1 MKAHYWFILFLW
13 VAVRMEAGGKMA
25 VSPSATEMLLP
36 FPSHDVELASSW
48 VKQREDL
55 NTAFLRSLEPDR
67 LLHNFRV
74 NAGLPSVAKPLEGWE
89 SPGVGLRGHFVGH
102 YLSAVSALVERYEDA
117 GLARNLE
124 KVVEGMYACQQAHG
138 NGYLS
143 AFPETDI
150 EVLETRFTGVW
161 APYYTLHKIMQGL
174 LAGKVDY
181 AVLGEP
187 FLSIALRK
195 DSTLQ
200 ILADLNKPD
209 SASLGFAQTAILYV
223 PTLKKSKETID
234 SLLNTSCRFAVEQ
247 PEQAICILEKE
258 NIFTF
263 GMLTPESIERC
274 KIDYKTVSEAQ
285 ENILH
290 FLQLIEQYEPKAL
303 GGKMPDEQFYK

>member
-1 MKAHYWFILFLW
+1 
-13 VAVRMEAGGKMA
+13 MEAGGKMA

-55 NTAFLRSLEPDR
+55 NTAFLKSLEPDR

-174 LAGKVDY
+174 LDVYLRTGNEKAYAMVEGLAGYVDRRMSKLDPATVARMMY
-181 AVLGEP
+181 
-187 FLSIALRK
+187 
-195 DSTLQ
+195 T
-200 ILADLNKPD
+200 ADANPQNEMG
-209 SASLGFAQTAILYV
+209 A
-223 PTLKKSKETID
+223 
-234 SLLNTSCRFAVEQ
+234 
-247 PEQAICILEKE
+247 
-258 NIFTF
+258 
-263 GMLTPESIERC
+263 
-274 KIDYKTVSEAQ
+274 
-285 ENILH
+285 
-290 FLQLIEQYEPKAL
+290 
-303 GGKMPDEQFYK
+303 

>member
-1 MKAHYWFILFLW
+1 MKAHFLW

-74 NAGLPSVAKPLEGWE
+74 NAGLSSVAKPLEGWE

>member
-55 NTAFLRSLEPDR
+55 NTAFLKSLEPDR

-143 AFPETDI
+143 AFPRRT
-150 EVLETRFTGVW
+150 
-161 APYYTLHKIMQGL
+161 
-174 LAGKVDY
+174 
-181 AVLGEP
+181 
-187 FLSIALRK
+187 
-195 DSTLQ
+195 
-200 ILADLNKPD
+200 
-209 SASLGFAQTAILYV
+209 
-223 PTLKKSKETID
+223 
-234 SLLNTSCRFAVEQ
+234 
-247 PEQAICILEKE
+247 
-258 NIFTF
+258 
-263 GMLTPESIERC
+263 
-274 KIDYKTVSEAQ
+274 
-285 ENILH
+285 
-290 FLQLIEQYEPKAL
+290 
-303 GGKMPDEQFYK
+303 

>member
-55 NTAFLRSLEPDR
+55 NTAFLKSLEPDR